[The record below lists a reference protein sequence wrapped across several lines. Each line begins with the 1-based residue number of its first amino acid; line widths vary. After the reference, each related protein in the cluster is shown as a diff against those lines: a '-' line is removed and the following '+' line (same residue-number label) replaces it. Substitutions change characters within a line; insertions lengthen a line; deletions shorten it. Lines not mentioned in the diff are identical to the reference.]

1 MFAYYLLVGAPL
13 LMALLMYS
21 LKHRYQLNRMPCQKE
36 VIRTFFLIYFLL
48 LAFRAESV
56 GADTWNYLSK
66 FRNARNSTWT
76 EFVFSRTS
84 EHGYAFLTKLISILT
99 GSEQIFLAVIALITV
114 YPIAKLY
121 MEESEAPVLTIS
133 LYLILPMFQ
142 MAFSGVRQSIAIA
155 FLPAA
160 YRCIKEKKLFRF
172 LAVVWAASLF
182 HSSAWVMLALY
193 PVYHARISRKSLI
206 WVVPALAALVLFRS
220 QIFLLLYSVILR
232 VFGEREIGFEE
243 TGATSMLLLFAII
256 LAFSYLF
263 LGETDKET
271 SGQRNILILSVAVQS
286 FALVN
291 RLAMRVN
298 YYYLTFLPLLLPKV
312 IRRIPYRNKWFGY
325 LVEAVC
331 CAYFLLYFFRN
342 AFSGL
347 GGGGSLG
354 IFPYIP
360 FWNA

>member
-1 MFAYYLLVGAPL
+1 MLAYYLLVGAPL
-13 LMALLMYS
+13 LMVLLMCS
-21 LKHRYQLNRMPCQKE
+21 LQYTYRLDRMPYSKE
-36 VIRTFFLIYFLL
+36 VIRVFFLIYFLL

-66 FRNARNSTWT
+66 FQNARHSTWM
-76 EFVFSRTS
+76 EYVFSRTS
-84 EHGYAFLTKLISILT
+84 EYGYAFLTKLISILT
-99 GSEQIFLAVIALITV
+99 GSEQVFLTVIALITV

-121 MEESEAPVLTIS
+121 MEESESPILTIS
-133 LYLILPMFQ
+133 MYLILPMFQ
-142 MAFSGVRQSIAIA
+142 MMFSGLRQAIAIA
-155 FLPAA
+155 CIPAA
-160 YRCIKEKKLFRF
+160 YHCIKERRLLRF
-172 LAVVWAASLF
+172 LMVVWIATLF

-206 WVVPALAALVLFRS
+206 WVIPVLAVLVLFRT
-220 QIFLLLYSVILR
+220 QIFWLLYSVMLR
-232 VFGEREIGFEE
+232 VFGETEIGVEE
-243 TGATSMLLLFAII
+243 TGATSMLMLFAII

-263 LGETDKET
+263 LGQTDEET

-298 YYYLTFLPLLLPKV
+298 YYYLIFLPLLLPKV
-312 IRRIPYRNKWFGY
+312 IRRIPGKNKWFAT
-325 LVEAVC
+325 LVEFVC
-331 CAYFLLYFFRN
+331 CAYFLLYFFRK
-342 AFSGL
+342 AGSSM
-347 GGGGSLG
+347 GGTGSLG